1 MVNRSVGMRTGVL
14 KRLEI
19 GITEISMA
27 GGLSGM
33 KMESLPSSAII
44 GMERSMGNGGNGM
57 RMEG

>member
-1 MVNRSVGMRTGVL
+1 M
-14 KRLEI
+14 
-19 GITEISMA
+19 EISMA